1 MKKNL
6 TKAVRFEVRK
16 NNGERFIQLFDEC
29 DNELDGENAYWEGDF
44 NCRYNQLKTLKGCP
58 EVVNGW
64 FDCSYNNLTTLKGCP
79 EVVDGSFFCS
89 NNQLTTLVGCPK
101 VVNGRFDCSHNN
113 LTTLEGCPKVV
124 NGWFDCDNNQLT
136 TLVGCPKVV
145 DGSFSCSYN
154 KLTTLEGAPKLI
166 SGKFYTDSKLD
177 ASTIFSINTKTDKE
191 LFDRALELGYVL
203 ADNILTKMISKKTV
217 KGIQIY
223 HTQDLNNEG
232 KAFVVSDGTHF
243 SHGKTIKEALL
254 DLDYKKSDRN
264 KDLYKTWNKD
274 TEVSLNKMI
283 LAYRVITGACNQ
295 GVNEFIKSNKL
306 PSKVK
311 VKDVIKLTEGHYGH
325 EEFTEFFQ

>member
-6 TKAVRFEVRK
+6 TKAVRFEVREK
-16 NNGERFIQLFDEC
+16 DGERFIQLFDERN
-29 DNELDGENAYWEGDF
+29 NELDGKNAYWEGGF
-44 NCRYNQLKTLKGCP
+44 NCTNNQ
-58 EVVNGW
+58 
-64 FDCSYNNLTTLKGCP
+64 LTTLEGCP

-101 VVNGRFDCSHNN
+101 VVD
-113 LTTLEGCPKVV
+113 
-124 NGWFDCDNNQLT
+124 GWFY
-136 TLVGCPKVV
+136 
-145 DGSFSCSYN
+145 CSYN
-154 KLTTLEGAPKLI
+154 PLTTLEGAPKLI
-166 SGKFYTDSKLD
+166 TNDFYTDSKLD
-177 ASTIFSINTKTDKE
+177 TSTIFSKNTKTTKE
-191 LFDRALELGYVL
+191 LSDRALELGYVL

-232 KAFVVSDGTHF
+232 KAFVVSDGNHF

-264 KDLYKTWNKD
+264 KELYKKWNRN
-274 TEVSLNKMI
+274 TEVSLNEMI

-295 GVNEFIKSNKL
+295 GVNDFIKINKL

-311 VKDVIKLTEGHYGH
+311 VKDVIKLTKGHYGH
-325 EEFTEFFQ
+325 EEFTKFFQ